1 MLGRPTPG
9 GARAPT
15 TTLAKLAIARGSSG
29 GSGRRAHRGPRR
41 WGGGGVERH
50 GRGGGLSLH
59 GELLEEKLVADV
71 AEGGKRH
78 CPLVEIL
85 QVVVARLRP
94 RRMFNTRVRS
104 RMGSPKSRREST
116 IPLYVDNTR

>member
-1 MLGRPTPG
+1 VVEAVVGRIGVPVG
-9 GARAPT
+9 G
-15 TTLAKLAIARGSSG
+15 G
-29 GSGRRAHRGPRR
+29 
-41 WGGGGVERH
+41 GGGGVERH